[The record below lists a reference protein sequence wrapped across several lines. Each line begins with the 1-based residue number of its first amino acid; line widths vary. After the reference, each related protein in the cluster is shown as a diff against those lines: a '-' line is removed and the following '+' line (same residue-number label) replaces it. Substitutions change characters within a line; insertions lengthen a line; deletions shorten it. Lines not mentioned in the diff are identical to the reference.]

1 VLIASTST
9 EFVHVP
15 VTVPAGVDTG
25 ETPVQVAVVSHRA
38 NPDDDEWH
46 PAEWDDAEV
55 RIMIGPATDN
65 GLSNSAD
72 LVFAGMPAATVVG
85 VEVWDSAGTPVR
97 LWYGPLASPRTVLA
111 GDELQILAGEL
122 DFALS

>member
-1 VLIASTST
+1 VLIAATST
-9 EFVHVP
+9 EYLHIP

-55 RIMIGPATDN
+55 RIMIGPGTDI
-65 GLSNSAD
+65 
-72 LVFAGMPAATVVG
+72 
-85 VEVWDSAGTPVR
+85 
-97 LWYGPLASPRTVLA
+97 VLA
-111 GDELQILAGEL
+111 AGDYRVWINIDPPGGENVVRKAGV
-122 DFALS
+122 LSVT